1 MPYYVEYGEYS
12 FPQDCVIWNKKE
24 CETLDNCITFIK
36 EYFNRASIFT
46 SLNQIT
52 FIEGDNKYDWD
63 YIKNNSEVKEWVNLE
78 YESCGYEP
86 AIP

>member
-12 FPQDCVIWNKKE
+12 FPHDCVIWNKKE
-24 CETLDNCITFIK
+24 CDKIDHCIEFIRYHWNTLI
-36 EYFNRASIFT
+36 YT

-63 YIKNNSEVKEWVNLE
+63 YIKNNSPVKEWVNLE
-78 YESCGYEP
+78 YECCGFDP